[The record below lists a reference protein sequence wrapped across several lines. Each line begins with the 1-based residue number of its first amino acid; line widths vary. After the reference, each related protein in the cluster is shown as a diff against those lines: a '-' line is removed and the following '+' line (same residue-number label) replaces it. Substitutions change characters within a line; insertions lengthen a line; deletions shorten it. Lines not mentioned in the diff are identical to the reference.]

1 MLLLARCC
9 EESGTPLWFE
19 PTSVAKATRIVEA
32 IECLTFMSPNVD
44 ELAAIAH
51 CLAHAGSAGGA
62 GSGQFPTDDVMEQ
75 MRVVL
80 RAMYGSGAN
89 GAKHIVLTRGEAGVL
104 VGSIGSLEDMV
115 AASDANVASAQS
127 GGAEPVGVVEVESES
142 EGAGEGEGATR
153 VAIAFREYSARP
165 LAGDM
170 VNCTG
175 AGDSLVAGIVAG
187 MLDGYSEGANGGA
200 PGDSDHKRLQLTDNS
215 VQLGLWAAQQS
226 VQSDYAVSPSVR
238 RASEI
243 QL

>member
-1 MLLLARCC
+1 
-9 EESGTPLWFE
+9 
-19 PTSVAKATRIVEA
+19 
-32 IECLTFMSPNVD
+32 
-44 ELAAIAH
+44 
-51 CLAHAGSAGGA
+51 
-62 GSGQFPTDDVMEQ
+62 MEQ
-75 MRVVL
+75 MRIVL
-80 RAMYGSGAN
+80 RAMYGSSGN
-89 GAKHIVLTRGEAGVL
+89 GAKHVILTRGDAGVL
-104 VGSIGSLEDMV
+104 VGSIGSLEDVV
-115 AASDANVASAQS
+115 AASNANGASAQS
-127 GGAEPVGVVEVESES
+127 DGAEPVGLVEVEGES
-142 EGAGEGEGATR
+142 EGGGKGEGATR

-187 MLDGYSEGANGGA
+187 MLDGYSRGADGAA
-200 PGDSDHKRLQLTDNS
+200 PGDSDHKRLQLTANS